1 MFAVKY
7 IPDLFAFYDRTGIES
22 YLQKQAK
29 KGWHLEKVGP
39 MFWKFRRGISET
51 VRYCVVYQ
59 NYRDE

>member
-29 KGWHLEKVGP
+29 KG
-39 MFWKFRRGISET
+39 
-51 VRYCVVYQ
+51 
-59 NYRDE
+59 